1 MAKGKL
7 YLIPTPIGDR
17 PVWDVLPA
25 SNRTVIDSIDYFI
38 VEDIRSA
45 RRFLSKAGISRPID
59 SLRFAELNEHTAPAE
74 VSALFAPLLTG
85 TDAGVLSEAGLPGVA
100 DPGADAVALAH
111 IHGIEVVPLVGP
123 SSILLALMASGLNGQ
138 SFAFNG
144 YLPIRQPDRNKAIR
158 HFEARAQSEHQ
169 SQIFIEAPYRN
180 LKLYE
185 DFCTACRPQTR
196 LTIAADL
203 LQPDQLIRT
212 RTIGQWRKEQ
222 KPDIQNVRPS
232 LFSVDLFPADQKLPK
247 AVAYTLSRTKHGTMP
262 RKPSEQTNSKDH
274 STTLRRSPAEPK
286 SNKASA
292 VIRSIG
298 VVILMLE
305 YSPSHK

>member
-144 YLPIRQPDRNKAIR
+144 YLPVKPPERTRAIR
-158 HFEARAQSEHQ
+158 FFERRALAEGQ
-169 SQIFIEAPYRN
+169 SQLFIEAPYRN
-180 LKLYE
+180 VKLME
-185 DFCTACRPQTR
+185 QLVQTLGDQTR
-196 LTIAADL
+196 LTVA
-203 LQPDQLIRT
+203 
-212 RTIGQWRKEQ
+212 
-222 KPDIQNVRPS
+222 
-232 LFSVDLFPADQKLPK
+232 VDLTAPDERIETHTAGEWRRRQLPEMNRRPA
-247 AVAYTLSRTKHGTMP
+247 
-262 RKPSEQTNSKDH
+262 
-274 STTLRRSPAEPK
+274 
-286 SNKASA
+286 
-292 VIRSIG
+292 IFIIG
-298 VVILMLE
+298 
-305 YSPSHK
+305 

>member
-144 YLPIRQPDRNKAIR
+144 YLPVKPPERVQAIR
-158 HFEARAQSEHQ
+158 RFERRAHAEGQ
-169 SQIFIEAPYRN
+169 SQLFIEAPYRN
-180 LKLYE
+180 VKLME
-185 DFCTACRPQTR
+185 QLLQTLAPETR
-196 LTIAADL
+196 LTVAMDITA
-203 LQPDQLIRT
+203 PGEFIRT
-212 RTIGQWRKEQ
+212 LRVREWRAAELPAMNKRPAIFIIG
-222 KPDIQNVRPS
+222 
-232 LFSVDLFPADQKLPK
+232 
-247 AVAYTLSRTKHGTMP
+247 
-262 RKPSEQTNSKDH
+262 
-274 STTLRRSPAEPK
+274 
-286 SNKASA
+286 
-292 VIRSIG
+292 
-298 VVILMLE
+298 
-305 YSPSHK
+305 